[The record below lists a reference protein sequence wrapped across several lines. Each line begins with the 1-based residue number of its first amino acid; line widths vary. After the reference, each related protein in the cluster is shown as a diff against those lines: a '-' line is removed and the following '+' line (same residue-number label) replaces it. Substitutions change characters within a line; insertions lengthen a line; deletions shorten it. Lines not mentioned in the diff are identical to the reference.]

1 MATDASTASTGGV
14 VEDYAL
20 ALYAVARGE
29 GVVDVVENE
38 LYQIARTFESSD
50 ALRQTLANEQIPVAQ
65 REAMVEDLLGPEGAT
80 TVTRALVGFI
90 VSAGRASQLPAIVD
104 AFVDAATA
112 ARQHVVAQ
120 VRSAVPLD
128 ADVEERLAAALSKAT
143 RKNVEVKVIVDADVV
158 GGLVA
163 QVGDQVIDGTV
174 RKRLNQ
180 LRENL

>member
-1 MATDASTASTGGV
+1 MATDRATGGV

-20 ALYAVARGE
+20 ALFAIARGE
-29 GVVDVVENE
+29 GLLDVVEDE
-38 LYQIARTFESSD
+38 LYRVARTFETSD
-50 ALRQTLANEQIPVAQ
+50 ELRSKLSNALIPVAT
-65 REAMVEDLLGPEGAT
+65 REAIVEELLGSQGAT
-80 TVTRALVGFI
+80 TVTRAIVGLV
-90 VSAGRASQLPAIVD
+90 VAAGRAGQLPAIVD

-112 ARQHVVAQ
+112 SRQHVVAQ

-128 ADVEERLAAALSKAT
+128 DDVQGKLGDALSKAT
-143 RKNVEVKVIVDADVV
+143 RKNVEVKVIVDPSVV

-174 RKRLNQ
+174 RSKLNE